1 MTIFDQ
7 TNQRV
12 GIQQGMDNHERQQ
25 MLEIVAE
32 KNKEIESLRLE
43 LAVCRDTIKPYVENC
58 SRLAADTIKQ
68 QEEIESLRMKL
79 ELTSASQMRAIGEK
93 DEWKRLA
100 GARQARIDA
109 LMFEFCPDDMT
120 ADQIAEYEKQQR
132 KVEDMYDPNP

>member
-1 MTIFDQ
+1 MGRLIVDDELLWTA
-7 TNQRV
+7 T
-12 GIQQGMDNHERQQ
+12 EYSK
-25 MLEIVAE
+25 LE
-32 KNKEIESLRLE
+32 
-43 LAVCRDTIKPYVENC
+43 
-58 SRLAADTIKQ
+58 Q
-68 QEEIESLRMKL
+68 EIESLRMKL

-132 KVEDMYDPNP
+132 KVEE

>member
-1 MTIFDQ
+1 MAKYTED
-7 TNQRV
+7 R
-12 GIQQGMDNHERQQ
+12 
-25 MLEIVAE
+25 
-32 KNKEIESLRLE
+32 
-43 LAVCRDTIKPYVENC
+43 
-58 SRLAADTIKQ
+58 
-68 QEEIESLRMKL
+68 
-79 ELTSASQMRAIGEK
+79 